1 MATVTALIH
10 EITAEV
16 NLASSLLKPDAN
28 SLENSVIKILT
39 NFKMGVGLGWRN
51 PAWLWVG

>member
-39 NFKMGVGLGWRN
+39 NFKMGVGLG
-51 PAWLWVG
+51 

>member
-1 MATVTALIH
+1 MATVTAVIH

-39 NFKMGVGLGWRN
+39 NLGVGLGW
-51 PAWLWVG
+51 AEGALLGYGS